1 MVYAFND
8 RKDKK
13 GDFRQLWIQRI
24 NAAAREN
31 GLTYNRLIQGLKLS
45 GLEVDRRVLLS
56 NLRALQIPMIES
68 LHSPHVARVKALIGS
83 RGNKQRREAGLFVAE
98 GLQAAREAISSK
110 GAPFIKHLYVTSAGL
125 LKLSD
130 YDLHGIDIVEVSDAV
145 MEEMTSTVTPQ
156 GVLALCVLP
165 RPEKSE
171 IAALN
176 SKKAL
181 RVVYLHEIQDP
192 GNAGTIL
199 RTADAMGI
207 DAVITSP
214 GSVDMYSPKVVRAT
228 AGSLWHLPLY
238 EAVPFAELTA
248 LLPAATPLLM
258 SSHAKKSVTDLSL
271 DNSYISIFGNEA
283 RGVDASTLSSEL
295 SSAMITEVTIP
306 MAGRAESLNLSAAA
320 SIVIFTLSRK
330 VAG

>member
-1 MVYAFND
+1 
-8 RKDKK
+8 
-13 GDFRQLWIQRI
+13 
-24 NAAAREN
+24 
-31 GLTYNRLIQGLKLS
+31 
-45 GLEVDRRVLLS
+45 
-56 NLRALQIPMIES
+56 MIES

-83 RGNKQRREAGLFVAE
+83 RGVKERRNTGFFVAE
-98 GLQAAREAISSK
+98 GLQAAREALSSK
-110 GAPFIKHLYVTSAGL
+110 GSPFIKHLYVTNAGL

-130 YDLHGIDIVEVSDAV
+130 FDLNTIDVVEVTDAV

-165 RPEKSE
+165 RPEVSA

-176 SKKAL
+176 TKNAL
-181 RVVYLHEIQDP
+181 RVIYLHEIQDP

-199 RTADAMGI
+199 RTADAMGV

-228 AGSLWHLPLY
+228 AGSLWHVPLY
-238 EAVPFAELTA
+238 ESIPFSQLTE
-248 LLPAATPLLM
+248 LLPSATPLLM
-258 SSHAKKSVTDLSL
+258 SSHAKKSIADLAL
-271 DNSYISIFGNEA
+271 DSSYISIFGNEA
-283 RGVDASTLSSEL
+283 RGVDAAALGSSK
-295 SSAMITEVTIP
+295 IVEVTIP
-306 MAGRAESLNLSAAA
+306 MPGRAESLNLSAAA